1 MPIRIKFCGGVR
13 TVTGS
18 RHLVSTDR
26 SQVLLDCGLFHGH
39 REEYYMV
46 NSRFSFNPAKL
57 NSLILSHAHIDH
69 SGNIPTLIKRGFRS
83 KIYATS
89 ATRDLCRLMLP
100 DSGKIQEEDIKF
112 LNKINQSLNLP
123 SRKPLYTLKEAE
135 ATLKYFRSAY
145 YQRRIKVAKDI
156 YCTFFDAGH
165 ILGSA
170 VVLLEIREGGKVIR
184 LGYIVDLGRPHL
196 PLLNDPTYIPDL
208 DYMIIESTYGNRY
221 HPSIK
226 EAKEKLMVSI
236 NRTLAR
242 GGKVIIPS
250 FALERTQEV
259 LYFLKALIKER
270 KLPRIPIYVDS
281 PLAINITE
289 VFRQHEDY
297 LDKQTCRLIQR
308 GIDPFPVEEIT
319 YVRRINES
327 KELNRQTSPMIII
340 AGSGMCESGRIL
352 HHLKNNIEDE
362 KNTVLVVGYM
372 AENTL
377 GKRIVE
383 RSPTVKIFGEE
394 YKLNAEVV
402 VINAFSGHADKN
414 GLVDYIKHADGT
426 GRLLKNV
433 FVVHGDLDQSEALR
447 QSLNDLGYP
456 AYLPQIDEEL
466 ELA

>member
-18 RHLVSTDR
+18 RHLVSTEK

-39 REEYYMV
+39 REEYYIV
-46 NSRFSFNPAKL
+46 NSRFSFNPAKV

-69 SGNIPTLIKRGFRS
+69 CGNIPTIIKRGFRS
-83 KIYATS
+83 KIYTTTATK
-89 ATRDLCRLMLP
+89 DLCRLMLA

-112 LNKINQSLNLP
+112 LNKINRRLNKP
-123 SRKPLYTLKEAE
+123 NRKPLYTQKEAE
-135 ATLKYFRSAY
+135 ATLKYFRSVY
-145 YQRRIKVAKDI
+145 YGKRIRVSRDMH
-156 YCTFFDAGH
+156 CTFFDAGH

-170 VVLLEIREGGKVIR
+170 VTLLEIKTGKKITR
-184 LGYIVDLGRPHL
+184 LGYIVDLGRPDL
-196 PLLNDPTYIPDL
+196 PLINDPTFIPEL
-208 DYMIIESTYGNRY
+208 DYLIIESTYGNRF

-259 LYFLKALIKER
+259 LYFLKALIQER
-270 KLPRIPIYVDS
+270 KLPHIPIYVDS
-281 PLAINITE
+281 PLATNITE
-289 VFRQHEDY
+289 VFRQHENY
-297 LDKQTCRLIQR
+297 LDKQTCRSIQR

-319 YVRRINES
+319 YIRRIAES
-327 KELNRQTSPMIII
+327 KELNRATAPMIII
-340 AGSGMCESGRIL
+340 AGSGMCESGRVL

-362 KNTVLVVGYM
+362 RNTILVVGYM

-414 GLVDYIKHADGT
+414 GLIDYVKHANGT
-426 GRLLKNV
+426 GRLKNV
-433 FVVHGDLDQSEALR
+433 FIVHGDLDQSEALR
-447 QSLNDLGYP
+447 QSLNDLRYP

-466 ELA
+466 ELE

>member
-18 RHLVSTDR
+18 RHLVSTDK
-26 SQVLLDCGLFHGH
+26 SQVLLDCGIFHGH
-39 REEYYMV
+39 REEYYIV
-46 NSRFSFNPAKL
+46 NSRFSFNPAKV

-69 SGNIPTLIKRGFRS
+69 CGNIPTIIKRGFRS
-83 KIYATS
+83 KIYTTT
-89 ATRDLCRLMLP
+89 ATRDLCRLMLA

-112 LNKINQSLNLP
+112 LNKINRRLNKP
-123 SRKPLYTLKEAE
+123 NRKPLYTQREAE
-135 ATLKYFRSAY
+135 STLKYFRGVY
-145 YQRRIKVAKDI
+145 YEKRIKVAKDI
-156 YCTFFDAGH
+156 SCTFFDAGH

-170 VVLLEIREGGKVIR
+170 VVLLEIKDGKKITR
-184 LGYIVDLGRPHL
+184 LGYIVDLGRAHL
-196 PLLNDPTYIPDL
+196 PLLNDPVFIPDV
-208 DYMIIESTYGNRY
+208 DYLIIESTYGNRT

-259 LYFLKALIKER
+259 LYFLKTLIQEK
-270 KLPRIPIYVDS
+270 KLPHIPIFLDS
-281 PLAINITE
+281 PLAINVTE
-289 VFRQHEDY
+289 VFRQHENY

-319 YVRRINES
+319 YIRRINES
-327 KELNRQTSPMIII
+327 KELNKATQPMIII

-377 GKRIVE
+377 GKCIVE
-383 RSPTVKIFGEE
+383 RTPIVKIFGEE

-414 GLVDYIKHADGT
+414 DLIDYVKHANGF
-426 GRLLKNV
+426 GRLKNV
-433 FVVHGDLDQSEALR
+433 FVVHGDLGQSEALR
-447 QSLNDLGYP
+447 QSLNDLGFP

-466 ELA
+466 ELE

>member
-1 MPIRIKFCGGVR
+1 MSIRVKFCGGVR

-18 RHLVSTDR
+18 RHLVSTDK
-26 SQVLLDCGLFHGH
+26 SQVLLDCGIFHGH
-39 REEYYMV
+39 REEYYIV

-69 SGNIPTLIKRGFRS
+69 CGNIPTIIKRGFHS
-83 KIYATS
+83 KIYTTT
-89 ATRDLCRLMLP
+89 ATRDLCRLMLA
-100 DSGKIQEEDIKF
+100 DSGKIQEEDVKF
-112 LNKINQSLNLP
+112 LNKINRRLNKP
-123 SRKPLYTLKEAE
+123 NRKPLYTQKEAE
-135 ATLKYFRSAY
+135 ATLKYFRGVHY
-145 YQRRIKVAKDI
+145 GKRIKAAKDI
-156 YCTFFDAGH
+156 SCTFFDAGH

-170 VVLLEIREGGKVIR
+170 VVLLEIKDGKKITR
-184 LGYIVDLGRPHL
+184 LGYIVDLGRAHL
-196 PLLNDPTYIPDL
+196 PLLKDPVFIPDV
-208 DYMIIESTYGNRY
+208 DYLIIESTYGNRT

-259 LYFLKALIKER
+259 LYFLKTLIQER
-270 KLPRIPIYVDS
+270 KLPHIPIFLDS
-281 PLAINITE
+281 PLAINVTE
-289 VFRQHEDY
+289 VFRQHENY
-297 LDKQTCRLIQR
+297 LDRQTCSLIQR

-319 YVRRINES
+319 YIRRINES
-327 KELNRQTSPMIII
+327 KELNRATGPMIII

-383 RSPTVKIFGEE
+383 RTPIVKIFGEE

-414 GLVDYIKHADGT
+414 DLIDYVKHANGT
-426 GRLLKNV
+426 GRLKNV

-466 ELA
+466 ELE

>member
-1 MPIRIKFCGGVR
+1 MSIRIKFCGGVR

-39 REEYYMV
+39 REEYYLV
-46 NSRFSFNPAKL
+46 NSRFSFNPHKL

-69 SGNIPTLIKRGFRS
+69 CGNVPTLIKRGFHS
-83 KIYATS
+83 KIYTTFATK
-89 ATRDLCRLMLP
+89 DLCSLMLA
-100 DSGKIQEEDIKF
+100 DSGKIQEEDVKF
-112 LNKINQSLNLP
+112 LNKINSKLNRP
-123 SRKPLYTLKEAE
+123 SQKPLYTQKEAE
-135 ATLKYFRSAY
+135 ATLKYFRGAY
-145 YQRRIKVAKDI
+145 YGKRIKVAKDI

-170 VVLLEIREGGKVIR
+170 VVLLEIKEGKKALR
-184 LGYIVDLGRPHL
+184 LGYVVDLGRPHL
-196 PLLNDPTYIPDL
+196 PLLNDPQYMPDL
-208 DYMIIESTYGNRY
+208 DYVVIESTYGNRL

-226 EAKEKLMVSI
+226 EAKEKLMVSV

-259 LYFLKALIKER
+259 LYFLKTLIRER
-270 KLPRIPIYVDS
+270 NLPRVPIYLDS

-297 LDKQTCRLIQR
+297 LDKPTSRMIQR
-308 GIDPFPVEEIT
+308 GIDPFPVSEIT
-319 YVRRINES
+319 YIRRKNES
-327 KELNRQTSPMIII
+327 QALNRATGPMIII
-340 AGSGMCESGRIL
+340 AGSGMCESGRVL

-362 KNTVLVVGYM
+362 RNTILVVGYM

-383 RSPTVKIFGEE
+383 RSPIVKIFGEE

-414 GLVDYIKHADGT
+414 GLIDYVKHSNGT
-426 GRLLKNV
+426 GRLRNV
-433 FVVHGDLDQSEALR
+433 FIVHGDVDQSEALR
-447 QSLNDLGYP
+447 QSLNDSGYP
-456 AYLPQIDEEL
+456 AYLPQMDEEL